1 MRLLILALAAALASF
16 SAAQAQGP
24 VQANC
29 AAQTPQN
36 LALYFADDEAGL
48 TPRDQATLARAAQIA
63 QACPT
68 WTLAITV
75 YPGDSGSAATDNT
88 VAAKRR
94 DAISAALASFG
105 VAPDRLRLITAA
117 APAGPAAPSVTG
129 AVIAFAAQRL
139 PEIAY
144 ALRRPMAPA
153 GAPPPQAV
161 AALPKGP
168 LVVTSSSAPTVVTTA
183 TPPSAAPPPAA
194 APSPTP
200 GPDYSAAPPPA
211 PAPAPAPKLTV
222 TYNAPPSIPL
232 GQDTDYRLIIQS
244 ANPAGAADFT
254 GAPGPLASHQIP
266 TLTWAK
272 AVMTGPADQVAIQ
285 SQSAPCQQVGSL
297 GNPTWDWIVAP
308 KTNKPFFLT
317 VAIYQVAD
325 CNASGVQDVREDTF
339 SIKVTES
346 FWSGLVYEWP
356 AWKSAL
362 AWALGTI
369 TALGG
374 AFGAWTW
381 LKSNKSSGS

>member
-1 MRLLILALAAALASF
+1 M
-16 SAAQAQGP
+16 
-24 VQANC
+24 
-29 AAQTPQN
+29 
-36 LALYFADDEAGL
+36 
-48 TPRDQATLARAAQIA
+48 
-63 QACPT
+63 
-68 WTLAITV
+68 
-75 YPGDSGSAATDNT
+75 
-88 VAAKRR
+88 
-94 DAISAALASFG
+94 
-105 VAPDRLRLITAA
+105 
-117 APAGPAAPSVTG
+117 
-129 AVIAFAAQRL
+129 IAFAAQRL

-144 ALRRPMAPA
+144 ALRRPMPLSA

-161 AALPKGP
+161 AALPERPG

-183 TPPSAAPPPAA
+183 TPPGAAPPPAA
-194 APSPTP
+194 APSPTCR
-200 GPDYSAAPPPA
+200 GPDHSAAPTPA

-297 GNPTWDWIVAP
+297 GTLTWDWIVTP
-308 KTNKPFFLT
+308 KTNRPFFLT

-362 AWALGTI
+362 AWVLGTI

-381 LKSNKSSGS
+381 LKSNKAAGS